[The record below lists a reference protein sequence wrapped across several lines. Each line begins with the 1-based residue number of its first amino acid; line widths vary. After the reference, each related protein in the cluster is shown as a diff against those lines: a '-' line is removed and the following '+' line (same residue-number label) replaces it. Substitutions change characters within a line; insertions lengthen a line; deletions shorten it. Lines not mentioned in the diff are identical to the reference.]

1 MYKKNLERWLLNVF
15 TVTPLFF
22 SPLDA
27 SKFQIRKE
35 EGERKIS
42 AYLWGYLWWD
52 HSLFTKWRVHNPIIY
67 TLFKEP
73 LPPPLLQEVIF
84 HVRRKIIP
92 EIMCWINTI
101 ECCKI
106 LTTRH
111 SAGSRMTIK
120 QAKLLSV
127 SIKCFYC
134 QLRTLLSVT
143 ISTALFIHSKWKT
156 SATALSFLN
165 RRIIPHMHASFY
177 ALTKQDCRKPCFN

>member
-1 MYKKNLERWLLNVF
+1 MLNVF
-15 TVTPLFF
+15 TVTPLCPPH
-22 SPLDA
+22 PLDA

-35 EGERKIS
+35 EGERNIS

-84 HVRRKIIP
+84 CVRRRIIP

-101 ECCKI
+101 ECRKT

-111 SAGSRMTIK
+111 SAGSKNSCLSCPLNVFTASYVPYSR
-120 QAKLLSV
+120 LL
-127 SIKCFYC
+127 FL
-134 QLRTLLSVT
+134 QLC
-143 ISTALFIHSKWKT
+143 LFIQNEKPLQQHYHSWT
-156 SATALSFLN
+156 G
-165 RRIIPHMHASFY
+165 
-177 ALTKQDCRKPCFN
+177 Q